1 MLLRGVDATPPE
13 GALRASY
20 APAPEPSVR
29 ESEITNPKETALL
42 IIDAQNYNCTRAGAL
57 WSDGDGDDASGGGG
71 KKRSSAEE
79 LEYFFARLQG
89 SDGGDNPGVIRNWV
103 ALAAAARAAGARVV
117 FTGAESF
124 VFEGEGRKKR
134 KKGKENSH
142 DFETTTRKKKTR
154 TKKVMSDAT
163 GEASHAERVTSL
175 DYRISGFRIPPRSW
189 DAELL
194 EELKGD
200 EGGNNSLFLPKTS
213 CNVFLSTA
221 LDFHL
226 RSLGVKRLVACGVV
240 TDQCVATAVAT
251 AADLGFLVTLA
262 EDACAATS
270 AERHAG
276 ALRTLRG
283 FARVRSTRE
292 VVAELER
299 AAAAGV

>member
-1 MLLRGVDATPPE
+1 
-13 GALRASY
+13 
-20 APAPEPSVR
+20 
-29 ESEITNPKETALL
+29 
-42 IIDAQNYNCTRAGAL
+42 
-57 WSDGDGDDASGGGG
+57 
-71 KKRSSAEE
+71 
-79 LEYFFARLQG
+79 
-89 SDGGDNPGVIRNWV
+89 
-103 ALAAAARAAGARVV
+103 
-117 FTGAESF
+117 
-124 VFEGEGRKKR
+124 
-134 KKGKENSH
+134 
-142 DFETTTRKKKTR
+142 
-154 TKKVMSDAT
+154 MSDAT
-163 GEASHAERVTSL
+163 GEASHADRVTSL
-175 DYRISGFRIPPRSW
+175 DYRLSGFRIPPRSW

-194 EELKGD
+194 EELRCGGGGGGGGGD
-200 EGGNNSLFLPKTS
+200 AAGGPSGFSSDLFLPKTS

-226 RSLGVKRLVACGVV
+226 RSLGVTRLVACGVV

-299 AAAAGV
+299 SGRRGG